1 MVKTID
7 QLIDETT
14 VSLNRRISDKEIA
27 DTDAVL
33 LKDRLSKFKQLK
45 IDMAND
51 PDYAACIT
59 FV

>member
-33 LKDRLSKFKQLK
+33 LKDRLIKFKQLK

>member
-14 VSLNRRISDKEIA
+14 VSLNRTTADKETA
-27 DTDAVL
+27 DQDAAILKARL
-33 LKDRLSKFKQLK
+33 LNFKQLK

-51 PDYAACIT
+51 PEYAACIT

>member
-14 VSLNRRISDKEIA
+14 ASLNLTTIDKVTA
-27 DTDAVL
+27 DQDSVILKARL
-33 LKDRLSKFKQLK
+33 LKFQQLK

>member
-7 QLIDETT
+7 QLISETT
-14 VSLNRRISDKEIA
+14 VILNLTITDKETA
-27 DTDAVL
+27 DHDAAI
-33 LKDRLSKFKQLK
+33 LKTRLINFKQLK

>member
-14 VSLNRRISDKEIA
+14 TSLNRTTADKETA
-27 DTDAVL
+27 DHDAAILTTRL
-33 LKDRLSKFKQLK
+33 LNFKQLK
-45 IDMAND
+45 IDMEND
-51 PDYAACIT
+51 PEYAACIT

>member
-14 VSLNRRISDKEIA
+14 ISLNLKITDKETA
-27 DTDAVL
+27 DTDASILKARL
-33 LKDRLSKFKQLK
+33 LKFKQLK

>member
-45 IDMAND
+45 IDMEND

>member
-14 VSLNRRISDKEIA
+14 ASLNLTTIDKVTA
-27 DTDAVL
+27 DQDSVI

-45 IDMAND
+45 IDMTND
-51 PDYAACIT
+51 PEYAACIT

>member
-14 VSLNRRISDKEIA
+14 VSLNRRISDKETA
-27 DTDAVL
+27 DNDAVV
-33 LKDRLSKFKQLK
+33 LKDRLIKFKQLK

-51 PDYAACIT
+51 PEYAACIT